1 MSRYHFIV
9 EGVTKMRHVL
19 GNDLPNKNNAKMV
32 RLGDLTRTVKRGLS
46 SYYLHGVDVEVS
58 MINIKDM
65 ANGRITTETI
75 DHVSVR
81 KTPLLKQARIEPGDV
96 IMAIRGFNF
105 KAAVADDSVKDFVIS
120 ANLLALTLS
129 NEVLPELITAYFN
142 SPPGQNMLQSMA
154 SGVSIKGLNLKT
166 LLDLTIPLPPL
177 SEQANLSHYLTLARE
192 YDDLLRKELN
202 LRQKLS
208 DTIVLRIMG

>member
-1 MSRYHFIV
+1 MKHY
-9 EGVTKMRHVL
+9 L
-19 GNDLPNKNNAKMV
+19 GNDLPNKNASKMV

-46 SYYLHGVDVEVS
+46 SYYLQGDDTTVS

-65 ANGRITTETI
+65 ANGRIITETV
-75 DHVSVR
+75 DRVSVR
-81 KTPLLKQARIEPGDV
+81 KTPLLERSRIEPGDV

-105 KAAVADDSVKDFVIS
+105 KVAVADDSVKDFVIS

-129 NEVLPELITAYFN
+129 DKVQPELIAAYFN
-142 SPPGQNMLQSMA
+142 SPIGQNMLQSMA
-154 SGVSIKGLNLKT
+154 SGATIKGLNLKT

-208 DTIVLRIMG
+208 NTMVLRIMR

>member
-1 MSRYHFIV
+1 MKHY
-9 EGVTKMRHVL
+9 L
-19 GNDLPNKNNAKMV
+19 GNDLPNKNASKMV

-46 SYYLHGVDVEVS
+46 SYYLQGDDTTVS

-65 ANGRITTETI
+65 ANGRIITETV
-75 DHVSVR
+75 DRVSVR
-81 KTPLLKQARIEPGDV
+81 KTPLLERSRIEPGDV

-105 KAAVADDSVKDFVIS
+105 KVAVADDSVKDFVIS

-129 NEVLPELITAYFN
+129 DKVQPELIAAYFN
-142 SPPGQNMLQSMA
+142 SPIGQNMLQSMA
-154 SGVSIKGLNLKT
+154 SGATIKGLNLKT

-208 DTIVLRIMG
+208 NTIVLRIMR

>member
-1 MSRYHFIV
+1 MKHY
-9 EGVTKMRHVL
+9 L
-19 GNDLPNKNNAKMV
+19 GNDLPNKNASKMV

-46 SYYLHGVDVEVS
+46 SYYLQGDDTTVS

-65 ANGRITTETI
+65 ANGRIITETV
-75 DHVSVR
+75 DRVSVR
-81 KTPLLKQARIEPGDV
+81 KTPLLERSRIEPGDV

-105 KAAVADDSVKDFVIS
+105 KVAVADDSVKDFVIS

-129 NEVLPELITAYFN
+129 DKVQPELIAAYFN
-142 SPPGQNMLQSMA
+142 SPTGQNMLQSMA
-154 SGVSIKGLNLKT
+154 SGATIKGLNLKT
-166 LLDLTIPLPPL
+166 LLDLTIPLPPI

-208 DTIVLRIMG
+208 DTIVLRIMR

>member
-1 MSRYHFIV
+1 MNIPN
-9 EGVTKMRHVL
+9 L
-19 GNDLPNKNNAKMV
+19 GNNLPNSKMIKLGELTKN
-32 RLGDLTRTVKRGLS
+32 VKRGLS
-46 SYYLHGVDVEVS
+46 SYYLQGDDVEVS
-58 MINIKDM
+58 MINIKDI
-65 ANGRITTETI
+65 ANGRINTEGS
-75 DHVSVR
+75 DCVSVR
-81 KTPLLKQARIEPGDV
+81 RTPLLDRARIEPGDV
-96 IMAIRGFNF
+96 IIAIRGFNF

-129 NEVLPELITAYFN
+129 DKVLPELIVAYFN
-142 SPPGQNMLQSMA
+142 SPLGQNMLQSMA
-154 SGVSIKGLNLKT
+154 SGATIKGLNLKT

-208 DTIVLRIMG
+208 DTIVLRIMR

>member
-1 MSRYHFIV
+1 MKHY
-9 EGVTKMRHVL
+9 L
-19 GNDLPNKNNAKMV
+19 GNDLPNKNASKMV

-46 SYYLHGVDVEVS
+46 SYYLQGDDTTVS

-65 ANGRITTETI
+65 ANGRIITGTV
-75 DHVSVR
+75 DRVSVR
-81 KTPLLKQARIEPGDV
+81 KTPLLERSRIEPGDV

-105 KAAVADDSVKDFVIS
+105 KVAVADDSVKDFVIS

-129 NEVLPELITAYFN
+129 DKVQPELIAAYFN
-142 SPPGQNMLQSMA
+142 SPIGQNMLQSMA
-154 SGVSIKGLNLKT
+154 SGATIKGLNLKT

-208 DTIVLRIMG
+208 NTIVLRIMR

>member
-1 MSRYHFIV
+1 
-9 EGVTKMRHVL
+9 MRHNL
-19 GNDLPNKNNAKMV
+19 GNDLPSKNNAKMV
-32 RLGDLTRTVKRGLS
+32 RLGTLTRTVKRGLS
-46 SYYLHGVDVEVS
+46 SYYLKTGDVEVS

-65 ANGRITTETI
+65 ANGRIITGTV
-75 DHVSVR
+75 DRVSVR
-81 KTPLLKQARIEPGDV
+81 KTPLLERSRIEPGDV

-105 KAAVADDSVKDFVIS
+105 KVAVADDSAKDFVIS

-129 NEVLPELITAYFN
+129 DKVQPELIAAYFN
-142 SPPGQNMLQSMA
+142 SPLGQNMLQSMA
-154 SGVSIKGLNLKT
+154 SGATIKGLNLKT

-208 DTIVLRIMG
+208 DTIVLRIMR

>member
-1 MSRYHFIV
+1 
-9 EGVTKMRHVL
+9 
-19 GNDLPNKNNAKMV
+19 MV

-46 SYYLHGVDVEVS
+46 SYYLQGDDTTVS

-65 ANGRITTETI
+65 ANGRIITGTV
-75 DHVSVR
+75 DRVSVR
-81 KTPLLKQARIEPGDV
+81 KTPLLERSRIEPGDV

-105 KAAVADDSVKDFVIS
+105 KVAVADDSVKDFVIS

-129 NEVLPELITAYFN
+129 DKVQPELIAAYFN
-142 SPPGQNMLQSMA
+142 SPIGQNMLQSMA
-154 SGVSIKGLNLKT
+154 SGATIKGLNLKT

-208 DTIVLRIMG
+208 NTIVLRIMR

>member
-1 MSRYHFIV
+1 MKHY
-9 EGVTKMRHVL
+9 L
-19 GNDLPNKNNAKMV
+19 GNDLPNKNASKMV

-46 SYYLHGVDVEVS
+46 SYYLQGDDTTVS

-65 ANGRITTETI
+65 ANGRIITETV
-75 DHVSVR
+75 DRVSVR
-81 KTPLLKQARIEPGDV
+81 KTPLLERSRIEPGDV

-105 KAAVADDSVKDFVIS
+105 KVAVADDSVKDFVIS

-129 NEVLPELITAYFN
+129 DKVQPELIAAYFN
-142 SPPGQNMLQSMA
+142 SPTGQNMLQSMA
-154 SGVSIKGLNLKT
+154 SGATIKGLNLKT
-166 LLDLTIPLPPL
+166 LLDLTIPLPPI

-208 DTIVLRIMG
+208 NTIVLRIMR